1 MVSNYFKPLNIL
13 CIVLYIAFMGI
24 ALDSQVVEALV
35 LKIADRGEK
44 PRYVAEPAKDAGKQ
58 QMTAQAPT
66 NTVAPVAPIAPVVTI
81 RYSNTDSATESQTSA
96 SSEGA
101 TLDLATAASA
111 STSSEAAQAQAQAN
125 ETVTAMKPMSEMP
138 TAETAVSTEMST
150 ASIDMQTTEAASAR
164 SENASFEVAYKSA
177 AAEAM
182 ARREPT
188 QVQALPLRAST
199 AASALRGNQAV
210 AGSASALTYLDAIS
224 RNKWEFATLLDRYI
238 VRYDSET
245 YIVLTVR
252 PALQK
257 MLETILERYSNR
269 IGVAIIQDP
278 ATGEILAMSSSHR
291 GIVTSIETEEF
302 KTDNWALKPTFPVA
316 SIFKI
321 VTGAAAIDTGKITT
335 ESNFLAWGKT
345 YIPVWKAFA
354 NSHNG
359 VFGRIAKK
367 IGRDVLEKY
376 TAAFGFNKPFFFDL
390 PVGKS
395 LADLPNDQIK
405 LGQAAA
411 GLNRDFLVS
420 PMHVAS
426 IVSTVLNRGKT
437 MKPYLVDYV
446 VRKNKVI
453 FRRKP
458 FQLAQP
464 IKATTAREIY
474 KMMYGTTSVGTGKK
488 GFGGYS
494 SCPDLATICGGK
506 TGTLTGASP
515 NYLFTW
521 FGGFTKATGR
531 DLCIVTLS
539 GQPNHSGTKASSI
552 AGQIAYELY
561 MKRQGKDPA
570 AVAKKTRRSRR

>member
-44 PRYVAEPAKDAGKQ
+44 PRYVAEPAKDTGKQ
-58 QMTAQAPT
+58 QMTAQTPA
-66 NTVAPVAPIAPVVTI
+66 NTVVPVAPVAPVVTI
-81 RYSNTDSATESQTSA
+81 RYSNPAIENQTAAGSDA
-96 SSEGA
+96 DA
-101 TLDLATAASA
+101 LDLATAAA
-111 STSSEAAQAQAQAN
+111 PATSEAAPAN
-125 ETVTAMKPMSEMP
+125 ETVTAMKPVSEMP
-138 TAETAVSTEMST
+138 TAENTVSTEMST

-164 SENASFEVAYKSA
+164 SENESFEVAYKSA

-182 ARREPT
+182 ARREPN

-199 AASALRGNQAV
+199 AATALQSNGQAA
-210 AGSASALTYLDAIS
+210 AGSASALTYIDAIS

-291 GIVTSIETEEF
+291 GIVTSIEAEEF

-335 ESNFLAWGKT
+335 ESSFLAWGKT

-464 IKATTAREIY
+464 IKPTTAREIY

-488 GFGGYS
+488 GFGGYR

-552 AGQIAYELY
+552 AGQISYELY

>member
-44 PRYVAEPAKDAGKQ
+44 PRYVAESTRDERKQ
-58 QMTAQAPT
+58 QMTAQASAEAA
-66 NTVAPVAPIAPVVTI
+66 APAAPAVPVVTI
-81 RYSNTDSATESQTSA
+81 RYDNPGPATENQTS
-96 SSEGA
+96 SVSKPA
-101 TLDLATAASA
+101 TLNLAPAAATTESLP
-111 STSSEAAQAQAQAN
+111 TN
-125 ETVTAMKPMSEMP
+125 ETVTAMKPAGESPATENI
-138 TAETAVSTEMST
+138 ASTEMST

-164 SENASFEVAYKSA
+164 SENESFEVAYKSA

-182 ARREPT
+182 ARREPNR
-188 QVQALPLRAST
+188 VQALPLRAST
-199 AASALRGNQAV
+199 AASTLPGKAQTAAT
-210 AGSASALTYLDAIS
+210 AGSASAITYIDAIS

-252 PALQK
+252 PTLQK
-257 MLETILERYSNR
+257 MLENILERYSNR

-321 VTGAAAIDTGKITT
+321 VTGAAAIDTGKINS
-335 ESNFLAWGKT
+335 ESSFLAWGKT
-345 YIPVWKAFA
+345 YMTVWKAFA

-426 IVSTVLNRGKT
+426 IISTVLNRGKT
-437 MKPYLVDYV
+437 MKPYMVDYV

-464 IKATTAREIY
+464 IKSSTAREIY

>member
-35 LKIADRGEK
+35 LKVADRGEK
-44 PRYVAEPAKDAGKQ
+44 PRYVAEPTRDARPQ
-58 QMTAQAPT
+58 QMNAQTPAMP
-66 NTVAPVAPIAPVVTI
+66 VVPVAPAAPIVTI
-81 RYSNTDSATESQTSA
+81 RYSSPSSATENQAFSG
-96 SSEGA
+96 SETA
-101 TLDLATAASA
+101 ALDLAPAASA
-111 STSSEAAQAQAQAN
+111 PVTSESARTN
-125 ETVTAMKPMSEMP
+125 EIVTAMKPVSEIQAAEDI
-138 TAETAVSTEMST
+138 TATEMST

-164 SENASFEVAYKSA
+164 SENESFEVAYKSA

-182 ARREPT
+182 ARREPAR
-188 QVQALPLRAST
+188 VQALPLRAST
-199 AASALRGNQAV
+199 AAPALPGNGQMAAS
-210 AGSASALTYLDAIS
+210 AGSASALTYIDAIS

-257 MLETILERYSNR
+257 MLENILERYSNR

-278 ATGEILAMSSSHR
+278 STGEILAMSSSHR
-291 GIVTSIETEEF
+291 GIVTPIETEEF

-321 VTGAAAIDTGKITT
+321 VTGAAAIDTGKINS
-335 ESNFLAWGKT
+335 ESSFIAWGKT
-345 YIPVWKAFA
+345 YMTVWKAFA

-464 IKATTAREIY
+464 IKPNTAREIY

-488 GFGGYS
+488 GFGGYT

>member
-44 PRYVAEPAKDAGKQ
+44 PRYVAESTRDERKQ
-58 QMTAQAPT
+58 QMTAQASAEAA
-66 NTVAPVAPIAPVVTI
+66 APAAPAVPVVTI
-81 RYSNTDSATESQTSA
+81 RYDNPGPVTENQTSSVSKPA
-96 SSEGA
+96 A
-101 TLDLATAASA
+101 LDLAPAAATTESLP
-111 STSSEAAQAQAQAN
+111 TN
-125 ETVTAMKPMSEMP
+125 ETVTAMKPAGESPATENI
-138 TAETAVSTEMST
+138 ASTEMST

-164 SENASFEVAYKSA
+164 SENESFEVAYKSA

-182 ARREPT
+182 ARREPNR
-188 QVQALPLRAST
+188 VQALPLRAST
-199 AASALRGNQAV
+199 AASTLPGKAQTAAT
-210 AGSASALTYLDAIS
+210 AGSASAITYIDAIS

-252 PALQK
+252 PTLQK
-257 MLETILERYSNR
+257 MLENILERYSNR

-321 VTGAAAIDTGKITT
+321 VTGAAAIDTGKINS
-335 ESNFLAWGKT
+335 ESSFLAWGKT
-345 YIPVWKAFA
+345 YMTVWKAFA

-426 IVSTVLNRGKT
+426 IISTVLNRGKT
-437 MKPYLVDYV
+437 MKPYMVDYV

-464 IKATTAREIY
+464 IKSSTAREIY

>member
-44 PRYVAEPAKDAGKQ
+44 PRYVAEPARDARKQ
-58 QMTAQAPT
+58 QMTAEAPA
-66 NTVAPVAPIAPVVTI
+66 APVAPVAPVVTI
-81 RYSNTDSATESQTSA
+81 RYNNPGTATENQVSPGGETVVATMAPGAATS
-96 SSEGA
+96 E
-101 TLDLATAASA
+101 SA
-111 STSSEAAQAQAQAN
+111 RTN
-125 ETVTAMKPMSEMP
+125 ENVTAMKPMSEVP
-138 TAETAVSTEMST
+138 AADNIASTEMST

-164 SENASFEVAYKSA
+164 SENESFEVAYKSA

-182 ARREPT
+182 ARREPSR
-188 QVQALPLRAST
+188 VQALPLRAST
-199 AASALRGNQAV
+199 VASALPGKSQTVAN
-210 AGSASALTYLDAIS
+210 AGSASAITYIDAVS
-224 RNKWEFATLLDRYI
+224 KNKWEFATLLDRYI

-257 MLETILERYSNR
+257 MLENILERYSNR

-291 GIVTSIETEEF
+291 GIVTPIEAEEF

-321 VTGAAAIDTGKITT
+321 VTGAAAIDTGQTT
-335 ESNFLAWGKT
+335 SESSFLAWGKT
-345 YIPVWKAFA
+345 YMTVWKAFA

-395 LADLPNDQIK
+395 LADLPHDQIK

-464 IKATTAREIY
+464 IKPNTAREIY

-552 AGQIAYELY
+552 AGQISYELY